1 MLRVAIVD
9 DEANARAAIRILL
22 ARRHDV
28 DIVAECRNGIEAVEV
43 LQWLTVDLL
52 LLDVQMPG
60 LDGFGVLHAVGPDRV
75 PPTVF
80 VTAFDKYAL
89 RAFEVEAV
97 DYVLKP
103 FDEARFAAAFD
114 RARRRI
120 DESRT
125 AQWARRLVAATP
137 ERAVTAVPRPLARLP
152 VPVGN
157 RVTFVDFDDI
167 DWIEAADQYAI
178 VHAGVKEHLL
188 RESLQRLADR
198 LPADR
203 FARIHRSHLVNV
215 ARVREVT
222 RLRKGDA
229 QVTLADGRQLRLS
242 RRYRRRVRE
251 AFGWAL

>member
-1 MLRVAIVD
+1 
-9 DEANARAAIRILL
+9 
-22 ARRHDV
+22 
-28 DIVAECRNGIEAVEV
+28 
-43 LQWLTVDLL
+43 
-52 LLDVQMPG
+52 
-60 LDGFGVLHAVGPDRV
+60 
-75 PPTVF
+75 
-80 VTAFDKYAL
+80 
-89 RAFEVEAV
+89 
-97 DYVLKP
+97 
-103 FDEARFAAAFD
+103 
-114 RARRRI
+114 
-120 DESRT
+120 
-125 AQWARRLVAATP
+125 
-137 ERAVTAVPRPLARLP
+137 
-152 VPVGN
+152 
-157 RVTFVDFDDI
+157 VTFVDFDDI